1 MRLAL
6 AAMLLLQWPATR
18 PVEVRWDLDRTHDGV
33 TVWEI
38 EADGVLAPCTDV
50 VVLPAYRRC
59 TWVAEAKP
67 YKAIR
72 LRGIRD
78 VCVAADGTV
87 LKPCAGAWSEPIAV
101 DLSTSAPGPLII
113 RQLRG
118 A

>member
-6 AAMLLLQWPATR
+6 AAILLMQATATR
-18 PVEVRWDLDRTHDGV
+18 SVEVRWDLDPSHDGV

-38 EADGVLAPCTDV
+38 EADGALAPCTDV
-50 VVLPAYRRC
+50 VVVASYRRC

-67 YKAIR
+67 YRAIR

-78 VCVAADGTV
+78 VCVAGNGTV
-87 LKPCAGAWSEPIAV
+87 LKPCAGGWSAPIAA

>member
-6 AAMLLLQWPATR
+6 VVVLLAQTPTMR
-18 PVEVRWDLDRTHDGV
+18 PVEVRWDLDPSHDGV
-33 TVWEI
+33 TTWQV
-38 EADGVLAPCTDV
+38 EADGTLALCTDATV
-50 VVLPAYRRC
+50 GSTYRRC
-59 TWVAEAKP
+59 IWVAEARP
-67 YKAIR
+67 YRSIR

-87 LKPCAGAWSEPIAV
+87 LTPCAGAWSAPIAA
-101 DLSTSAPGPLII
+101 DLSTAAPGPLII